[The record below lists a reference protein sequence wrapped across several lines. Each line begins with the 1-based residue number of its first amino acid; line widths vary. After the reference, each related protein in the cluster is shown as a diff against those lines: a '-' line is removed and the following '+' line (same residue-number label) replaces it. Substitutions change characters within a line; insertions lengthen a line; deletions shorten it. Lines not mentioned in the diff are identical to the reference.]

1 MNRRDN
7 LKKIKSFGGKNLG
20 GGKQEKLLKD
30 FAKMQEELQKKI
42 QELEESFSQIEVE
55 ASVGGGAV
63 RIVATCDRRV
73 KDIEI
78 DEDLKEDFDTLK
90 DLLIAGTNEVME
102 KIEKRREEEMS
113 KITQQFGIPGLM

>member
-1 MNRRDN
+1 M
-7 LKKIKSFGGKNLG
+7 
-20 GGKQEKLLKD
+20 
-30 FAKMQEELQKKI
+30 
-42 QELEESFSQIEVE
+42 E

-90 DLLIAGTNEVME
+90 DLLIAGMNEVME